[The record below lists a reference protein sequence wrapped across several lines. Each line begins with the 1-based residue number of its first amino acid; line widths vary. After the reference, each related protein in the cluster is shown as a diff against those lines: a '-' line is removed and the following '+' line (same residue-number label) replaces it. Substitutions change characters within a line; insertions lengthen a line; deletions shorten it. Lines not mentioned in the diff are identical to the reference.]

1 MGGNGQRLSEIARG
15 RLSESN
21 KCDRR
26 SDADA
31 EGRQSKGVGSR
42 RFTMGGCVMEGR
54 EASCGWIL
62 LLIMR
67 LVRIVGE
74 ALQISGKLMDPIT
87 ANHGEGSSS
96 THPPTSSPLQ
106 WVIDIRNHLRE
117 EHLHNSGESERCT
130 ISRVPPS
137 MRKIDEHSYIPELVS
152 IGPFHGNNPKLKA
165 MEEQKLRFLY
175 GILDPM
181 THKTNTI
188 DSSVENWRVQNVTL
202 DGLVRAMKELETRT
216 RECYTEKFDASSS
229 DEFVQMM
236 LLDACF
242 IVELLRLFH
251 KGNLDDPIF
260 STRFMHRVIW
270 LDLVMLENQLPLF
283 VLEKMYMLTGPYQDD
298 EASFKALAIN
308 FLKPMGRGWRDR
320 AISEY
325 GGIHLLALYHCG
337 FTTNQNHPPNIELN
351 LGWEEREGHLP
362 ETYWSSNVTV
372 LRCAGISFKRKAGA
386 FLDIKFVNQV
396 LEIPY
401 IDAGKTMFKIS
412 RNAIAYE
419 QCNKSTPPYFT
430 TLAFFFKILV
440 NEPRDIELLRKEGII
455 RTLQSNEDAIN
466 YLHKLAS
473 GIKRG
478 LREGY
483 CIPEV
488 VQELKK
494 FTKTRWNI
502 WKATLNLYYF
512 VNQEPINLLLFYL
525 TIIQTISSLYLIV
538 FESTKSKHF

>member
-1 MGGNGQRLSEIARG
+1 MN
-15 RLSESN
+15 
-21 KCDRR
+21 
-26 SDADA
+26 
-31 EGRQSKGVGSR
+31 
-42 RFTMGGCVMEGR
+42 
-54 EASCGWIL
+54 
-62 LLIMR
+62 

-74 ALQISGKLMDPIT
+74 ALHISGKLMEPIT

-96 THPPTSSPLQ
+96 TQPPQ
-106 WVIDIRNHLRE
+106 QVIDIHNPQWEDHLC
-117 EHLHNSGESERCT
+117 NSGKSERCI

-137 MRKIDEHSYIPELVS
+137 MRKIDEDNFIPELVS
-152 IGPFHGNNPKLKA
+152 IGPFHRNNPKFQA
-165 MEEQKLRFLY
+165 MEAHKLRLLY
-175 GILDPM
+175 GILGPM
-181 THKTNTI
+181 THNTNTV

-202 DGLVRAMKELETRT
+202 DGLKREMKKLETRT
-216 RECYTEKFDASSS
+216 RKCYTEKFDALSS

-242 IVELLRLFH
+242 IVELLQLYKQGDF
-251 KGNLDDPIF
+251 DDPIF
-260 STRFMHRVIW
+260 STRFMQRVIW

-283 VLEKMYMLTGPYQDD
+283 VLHKMYMLTGPDRD
-298 EASFKALAIN
+298 EASFKDLAIE
-308 FLKPMGRGWRDR
+308 FLKPMGRGWKKKP
-320 AISEY
+320 I
-325 GGIHLLALYHCG
+325 GGYDSIHLLALYHSG
-337 FTTNQNHPPNIELN
+337 FTTNQTHPSNAELN
-351 LGWEEREGHLP
+351 FGWEEKDGALP
-362 ETYWSSNVTV
+362 ETHWSNTVTV
-372 LRCAGISFKRKAGA
+372 LRCAGISFKSKTGA

-401 IDAGKTMFKIS
+401 IDAGITMFKIS

-466 YLHKLAS
+466 YLHKLES

-478 LREGY
+478 LREDY

-488 VQELKK
+488 IKELKK

-538 FESTKSKHF
+538 FECTKSKHS